1 MGAVFG
7 SGIGVLEFAA
17 GALSYTRQMRQSF
30 LRTIMAGIVA
40 VALVSP
46 SHGQA
51 PEFQAGKVEIDGADY
66 PFQLLVPAELE
77 EGKSYPLILFLHGAG
92 ERGNDN
98 QAQIRHFPER
108 MKKLQAENGA
118 PCFVLAPQCPE
129 DVWWNGRRAR
139 GSSGVGVSQPI
150 PSMRAAITSLAEVVR
165 EQPIDRNRIA
175 LTGLSMGG
183 FGSWSL
189 ATRNPSWFS
198 AVVPICGGG
207 DESGIARLAGLPIQ
221 VWHGDADTAVPTD
234 QSRRLVKALNKL
246 EIPVD
251 YHELKGVGHNSWST
265 AYGDKS
271 CLDLLFNKQRD
282 PVAMQKATATVLAN
296 AIAKDERIAFLGD
309 SITQAGDREN
319 GYVDLIRKGI
329 AELRPEAV
337 IIPAGISGHKVP
349 DLLRRYQK
357 DVLDKKPTMVFIYI
371 GINDVWHSQN
381 GKGTPIEDF
390 ESGLRKLVQDFR
402 AAGAVVVLATPSVI
416 GEKPQGENK
425 LDKMLDEYAAVSRV
439 VAAQEGAVLCDLRQ
453 AFLDHLLIFNPE
465 DKPKGILTGDG
476 VHLNAEGNLFVAS
489 ETARALFE
497 AAKRRELPAPI
508 RPAQPPK

>member
-1 MGAVFG
+1 MFG
-7 SGIGVLEFAA
+7 CGLGVLEFAT
-17 GALSYTRQMRQSF
+17 GSLSYTRQMRSSL
-30 LRTIMAGIVA
+30 LRTMLFGFA
-40 VALVSP
+40 ALALTVP
-46 SHGQA
+46 SIGQE
-51 PEFQAGKVEIDGADY
+51 PNFQEGMVEIDGADY
-66 PFQLLVPAELE
+66 PYQLLVPAELVKGE
-77 EGKSYPLILFLHGAG
+77 SYPLILFLHGAG

-98 QAQIRHFPER
+98 KAQIRHFPER

-118 PCFVLAPQCPE
+118 PCFVLAPQCPK
-129 DVWWNGRRAR
+129 DVWWTGRRAR
-139 GSSGVGVSQPI
+139 GSSGVGVAQPI
-150 PSMRAAITSLAEVVR
+150 PSMRAAIASLSEVVR
-165 EQPIDRNRIA
+165 EQPIDSNRIA

-183 FGSWSL
+183 FGSWSM
-189 ATRNPSWFS
+189 ATRYPSWFS

-207 DESGIARLAGLPIQ
+207 DDSRIARLAGLPIQ

-246 EIPVD
+246 DIPVD
-251 YHELKGVGHNSWST
+251 YHELKGVGHNSWSK
-265 AYGDKS
+265 AYSDAS

-282 PVAMQKATATVLAN
+282 PLAMQKATATVLAN
-296 AIAKDERIAFLGD
+296 AIGENERIAFLGD

-337 IIPAGISGHKVP
+337 VIPAGISGHKVP
-349 DLLRRYQK
+349 DLLKRYQK

-371 GINDVWHSQN
+371 GINDVWHSQS

-416 GEKPQGENK
+416 GEKPQGENS
-425 LDKMLDEYAAVSRV
+425 LDKMLDEYAAVSRI

-453 AFLDHLLIFNPE
+453 AFLDQLLIFNPE

-489 ETARALFE
+489 ESARALFE
-497 AAKRRELPAPI
+497 AAKLRE
-508 RPAQPPK
+508 